1 MYHIF
6 PPKKTRGKIQEHN
19 AKSFCICIMI
29 FFIIIQNPSNILANL
44 FYSIILSLSSDR
56 RIIFGYKILDS
67 MHKMSAYSFGNH
79 LEQIPILW
87 HDQFSPREKWECKK
101 SCLFAKMV
109 AGALPHWLIFFCCH
123 ICNIKLCVGKYFRIY
138 FEYYDMIT
146 LPPLLFVCGSLFSHK
161 SHFFFCY
168 QKKVA
173 RREFKTFIVHIF

>member
-1 MYHIF
+1 MYLH
-6 PPKKTRGKIQEHN
+6 HD
-19 AKSFCICIMI
+19 

-56 RIIFGYKILDS
+56 RIIFGYRILDS

-109 AGALPHWLIFFCCH
+109 AGALPHWLIFFAATYA
-123 ICNIKLCVGKYFRIY
+123 ILNFVNI
-138 FEYYDMIT
+138 FEFILNIMIWS
-146 LPPLLFVCGSLFSHK
+146 PSLFCCLYVG
-161 SHFFFCY
+161 HFSLINHLSSSAT
-168 QKKVA
+168 KKKWQ
-173 RREFKTFIVHIF
+173 EENSKHL

>member
-1 MYHIF
+1 
-6 PPKKTRGKIQEHN
+6 
-19 AKSFCICIMI
+19 MI

-56 RIIFGYKILDS
+56 RIIFGYRILDS

-87 HDQFSPREKWECKK
+87 HNQFSPREKWECKK
-101 SCLFAKMV
+101 KLSVCKNGRRSSATLTN
-109 AGALPHWLIFFCCH
+109 IFCCH
-123 ICNIKLCVGKYFRIY
+123 ICNIKLCKYFWIY

-161 SHFFFCY
+161 SPFFFCY